1 MENVL
6 KNFWSHTVRVT
17 MKERK
22 ISRII
27 HVLTSFNVIFLY
39 NPNKSITFAT

>member
-27 HVLTSFNVIFLY
+27 HVLISFNVIFLY

>member
-17 MKERK
+17 MKERN

-27 HVLTSFNVIFLY
+27 HVLISFNVIFLY